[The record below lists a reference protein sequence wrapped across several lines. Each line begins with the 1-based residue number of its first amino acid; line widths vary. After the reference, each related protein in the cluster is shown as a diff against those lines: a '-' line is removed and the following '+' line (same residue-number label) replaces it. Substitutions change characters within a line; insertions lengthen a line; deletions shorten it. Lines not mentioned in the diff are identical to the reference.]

1 MPTEGCNAISEDGH
15 CYTYFTST
23 GINWEIARLECV
35 SRGYDI
41 ATVTSQEENTLMYNT
56 YTSSNFCW
64 IGLNDRYI
72 DGTFVWADGSN
83 STYRQWSTGILA
95 DNPNSEDC
103 AMILDNLS
111 WDIQAC
117 VNTLTCFFCDSHGK
131 YLNYSGINM
140 VTDNNKLYSS
150 DKSDGKYEGK

>member
-1 MPTEGCNAISEDGH
+1 
-15 CYTYFTST
+15 
-23 GINWEIARLECV
+23 
-35 SRGYDI
+35 
-41 ATVTSQEENTLMYNT
+41 MYNT